1 MHLARIGFVIP
12 KGTRPLVFLPQ
23 RRNQTPGIRTRMPER
38 RDVMSHAIDPCS
50 SPPARSS
57 TLVARSFLT
66 ALSSALG
73 TLLQTAWRRRK
84 NRRTVAGLLEMDD
97 HILADIGVTRSDV
110 EIALSRRDIR
120 DPSVQLA
127 LLRNEA
133 RMPRPRVRRR

>member
-1 MHLARIGFVIP
+1 
-12 KGTRPLVFLPQ
+12 
-23 RRNQTPGIRTRMPER
+23 
-38 RDVMSHAIDPCS
+38 MSHAIDPCS

-127 LLRNEA
+127 LVRNEA